1 MENTFKS
8 SVFGGFNRDDV
19 IRYIEKTALESKQ
32 QYEQLEKENDG
43 LCREN
48 AELRNELAA
57 VTGARDRLST
67 AYGGAIDAQ
76 ESQKKELTELREE
89 LTLLRAQ
96 KEEAERALAE
106 LREQSARELREVKE
120 QAERELAE
128 LRPQIDEFARVK
140 AHVAEIEFSARER
153 ADALETATR
162 ARLQDLIGAC
172 SAQCELMLST
182 LGTTCANVS
191 GELRRTDAMVSQLPA
206 AFNTLRTDLKELQK
220 LEDE

>member
-67 AYGGAIDAQ
+67 AYGSAIDAQ

-128 LRPQIDEFARVK
+128 LRPQIEEFARVK

-220 LEDE
+220 LENE